1 MATRP
6 TARFLADTHP
16 LKLLLDNPAV
26 YVLVSLLAVLAIFTH
41 YVKYAVMFDQG
52 FRADPLS
59 CVALFNAFVACIY
72 FLYYTVCIVCF
83 HERPSYTEH
92 LLIGDKLSS
101 FVPWKIVLILFVIE
115 PDVFDF
121 AVWVV
126 WVGLLVAAKVRRAL
140 INFQTRFF
148 CSQYVYFLRGC
159 MQAVLHL
166 GLLRL
171 ADAADGGEAV
181 PLPALLWPSLH
192 LILVRVVP
200 LFSCL

>member
-16 LKLLLDNPAV
+16 LKLFLDSPAV
-26 YVLVSLLAVLAIFTH
+26 YVLVSLLAVLAMF

-52 FRADPLS
+52 YRADPLS

-140 INFQTRFF
+140 INFRTRFF
-148 CSQYVYFLRGC
+148 LLTICVYFLRGC
-159 MQAVLHL
+159 M
-166 GLLRL
+166 
-171 ADAADGGEAV
+171 
-181 PLPALLWPSLH
+181 
-192 LILVRVVP
+192 
-200 LFSCL
+200 

>member
-6 TARFLADTHP
+6 TARFLANTHP

-140 INFQTRFF
+140 INFRTRFF
-148 CSQYVYFLRGC
+148 LLTICVYFLRGC
-159 MQAVLHL
+159 M
-166 GLLRL
+166 
-171 ADAADGGEAV
+171 
-181 PLPALLWPSLH
+181 
-192 LILVRVVP
+192 
-200 LFSCL
+200 